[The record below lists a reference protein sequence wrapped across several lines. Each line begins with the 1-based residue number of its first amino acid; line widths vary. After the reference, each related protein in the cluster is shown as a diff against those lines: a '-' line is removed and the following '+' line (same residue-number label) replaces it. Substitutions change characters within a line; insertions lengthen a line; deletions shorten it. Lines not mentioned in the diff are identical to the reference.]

1 MPAAGPPTRDGAACL
16 AAVAGGA
23 AAIVSKTISLEPAQ
37 IPRPC
42 MSDVQVGMLN
52 TELWSE
58 LPKEQW
64 LEHEYAIAKSAGVPL
79 IVGLG

>member
-16 AAVAGGA
+16 ASVAGGA